1 MSMMIVTTNKDTK
14 PWIESFK
21 THNPNIEIEIYPNIK
36 NKDSIIFALVWS
48 KNEINFK
55 EFKNLKCIASMGAG
69 VDHILCNKTI
79 SQDIAI
85 TKIVDTQLV
94 NSMWEY
100 LLTAVMNVVTNHYK
114 YTSQQKHTIW
124 NPIEP
129 VKSIQNTTITILGL
143 GQLGST
149 IVQNFANM
157 NFSVKG
163 YSLTKK
169 EIKDVATYT
178 TLEES
183 IQDSD
188 IIINLLPLT
197 KETQQ
202 ILNNNFFEKLKSGA
216 YIINVGRGEHL
227 NEDDLIEAIKCGKL
241 SGATLDVFKNEPL
254 EKSHCFWDIENIII
268 TPHSASITNPDSVSS
283 QIIENY
289 DKISKNLI
297 PKNTIDIA
305 KGY

>member
-1 MSMMIVTTNKDTK
+1 MSLMIVATNKDTK
-14 PWIESFK
+14 PWIKSFK

-36 NKDSIIFALVWS
+36 NKDNIIFALVWS
-48 KNEINFK
+48 KNEIDFK

-79 SQDIAI
+79 PQDIAI

-114 YTSQQKHTIW
+114 YISQQKHTIW

-149 IVQNFANM
+149 IAQNFANM
-157 NFSVKG
+157 NFKIKG

-183 IQDSD
+183 IKNSD

-197 KETQQ
+197 KDTRQ

-216 YIINVGRGEHL
+216 YIINVGRGDHL

-254 EKSHCFWDIENIII
+254 EQNHYFWDIENIII
-268 TPHSASITNPDSVSS
+268 TPHSASITNPNSVVN

-289 DKISKNLI
+289 NRISKNLI
-297 PKNTIDIA
+297 PKNTIDIT

>member
-1 MSMMIVTTNKDTK
+1 MSIMIVATNKDIK

-21 THNPNIEIEIYPNIK
+21 AYNPAIDIEIYPNIT
-36 NKDSIIFALVWS
+36 NKDAITFTLVWS
-48 KNEINFK
+48 KNDINFK

-79 SQDIAI
+79 PQDIAI

-114 YTSQQKHTIW
+114 YIQQQKHTIW
-124 NPIEP
+124 NPIES
-129 VKSIQNTTITILGL
+129 VKSIKNTTITILGL
-143 GQLGST
+143 GQLGNT
-149 IVQNFANM
+149 IAQNFTNM
-157 NFSVKG
+157 NFKVKG

-169 EIKDVATYT
+169 IKDVTTYT

-197 KETQQ
+197 KDTRQ
-202 ILNNNFFEKLKSGA
+202 ILNNNFFRKLKSGT

-227 NEDDLIEAIKCGKL
+227 VAEDLLQAIRDKKV
-241 SGATLDVFKNEPL
+241 SGATLDVFEKEPL
-254 EKSHCFWDIENIII
+254 PSNSPLWKNENIII
-268 TPHSASITNPDSVSS
+268 TPHSASITNPVSVTK
-283 QIIENY
+283 QIMDNY
-289 DKISKNLI
+289 SIIQKGGLPLNIVDTK
-297 PKNTIDIA
+297 